1 MNTEVIPLWV
11 TPLYVTTINSAHNY
25 VNELETVGW
34 KRFSTNNGFI
44 TNDTYVLDRKEF
56 KNLKSLIDIHVNNYA
71 QDVFKINSTID
82 FYITNS
88 WGTKHNSKDWADKH
102 YHANSLFSGVLYL
115 ECNDNSGEIT
125 FHKNIGYNT
134 GIPHI
139 FDFDYTENNMFNST
153 KTSIQPKTNMLLLFP
168 STLEHSVSESESTKD
183 RLVIAFN
190 VFARGKLLGSGAE
203 KICDLT
209 LG

>member
-1 MNTEVIPLWV
+1 
-11 TPLYVTTINSAHNY
+11 
-25 VNELETVGW
+25 
-34 KRFSTNNGFI
+34 
-44 TNDTYVLDRKEF
+44 
-56 KNLKSLIDIHVNNYA
+56 
-71 QDVFKINSTID
+71 
-82 FYITNS
+82 
-88 WGTKHNSKDWADKH
+88 
-102 YHANSLFSGVLYL
+102 
-115 ECNDNSGEIT
+115 
-125 FHKNIGYNT
+125 
-134 GIPHI
+134 
-139 FDFDYTENNMFNST
+139 MFNST